1 MPAPA
6 VLTSS
11 WPWLLSWQN
20 NLPELWSL
28 LNFLLPSIFNSPDTF
43 DQWFNKP
50 FASFGGGEEAA
61 LNEEEKM
68 LIIQRLHE
76 LLRPFMLRRVK
87 SAVMGQLPTKVEKVL
102 KCELSGYQR
111 MLYKDITSKCLKAK
125 VPGLALSNMMMHLRK
140 CCNHPFLFQDSY
152 TIDRSLISTSGKL
165 ELLDRILPKLKAA
178 GHRVLLFSQMT
189 QVLDILEDYF
199 RWRSYR
205 YLRLDGQTVADE
217 REQRM
222 YQFNAP
228 DSPYFIFALSTRAGG
243 LGLNLAT
250 ADTVIFYDSDWNPSM
265 DSQAMDRA
273 HRIGQKNDVRVFRL
287 ITNTS
292 VEEKII
298 SRANEKSKLTNL
310 VVEAGKFNRDSKE
323 GDRRAMVESLLRDV
337 GELEDGGAE
346 EENTVPDDDQ
356 LNDMMATSKEEL
368 ELYRQIDV
376 ERNQAEAEEWQAYLM
391 ASELDPE
398 SNPQPPRLA
407 QDIPPD
413 AVTAVMP
420 APKEGE
426 PGYGEEEGG
435 VLVGGVMIMG
445 PRKRK
450 DVTYAD
456 NMTEKQFL
464 KMMESKAQE
473 EEKAKESKRK
483 EKPPP
488 PPLPPEVYDAMLKAW
503 NAAKALRSPDG
514 RDVAAIFMTKP
525 SKKELPDYYKV
536 IRNPIDLKTIRAKI
550 KSQEY
555 RSIDAFEADCRLL
568 CKNATTYNDESSL
581 VYEDATLLL
590 NTFDIQLH
598 TIRQKWGAVG
608 GQANKRVK
616 NQIEAMKR
624 GPGRPR
630 KQSQAYA
637 GMVDI
642 DTLDDAW

>member
-1 MPAPA
+1 M
-6 VLTSS
+6 LTAA
-11 WPWLLSWQN
+11 WQN

-50 FASFGGGEEAA
+50 FASFGGGEEVP
-61 LNEEEKM
+61 LNEEEKS
-68 LIIQRLHE
+68 LIISRLHE

-111 MLYKDITSKCLKAK
+111 LLYRDITNKCVKAK
-125 VPGLALSNMMMHLRK
+125 VPGLALSNLIMHLRK

-152 TIDRSLISTSGKL
+152 NIDRTLISTSGKL

-199 RWRSYR
+199 RMRDHR
-205 YLRLDGQTVADE
+205 YLRLDGQTASED

-292 VEEKII
+292 MEERII

-310 VVEAGKFNRDSKE
+310 VVEAGKYDRDSKE

-337 GELEDGGAE
+337 GDLEAERGEGGE
-346 EENTVPDDDQ
+346 EETVPDDDQ
-356 LNDMMATSKEEL
+356 LNDMMATSKHEL
-368 ELYRQIDV
+368 ELYRRMDV
-376 ERNQAEAEEWQAYLM
+376 ERNEREEAEWQAHLQ
-391 ASELDPE
+391 AQGLDPE
-398 SNPQPPRLA
+398 ENPRPPRLA
-407 QDIPPD
+407 QDLPAD
-413 AVTAVMP
+413 AVTSVIP
-420 APKEGE
+420 AGKKD
-426 PGYGEEEGG
+426 GEEGAAEDDPFGG
-435 VLVGGVMIMG
+435 VLA

-450 DVTYAD
+450 EVTYAD
-456 NMTEKQFL
+456 NLTEKQFL
-464 KMMESKAQE
+464 RMM
-473 EEKAKESKRK
+473 EEKAAEEQQAKASGKKRK
-483 EKPPP
+483 QKAPP
-488 PPLPPEVYDAMLKAW
+488 PPLPKDVYEGMAKVLKTIKAIRSGEEERDASA
-503 NAAKALRSPDG
+503 
-514 RDVAAIFMTKP
+514 VFMTKP
-525 SKKELPDYYKV
+525 SKKELPDYYRLIKS
-536 IRNPIDLKTIRAKI
+536 PMDLKTIGTKI
-550 KSQEY
+550 KNQDY
-555 RSIDAFEADCRLL
+555 RSIDAFEADCLL
-568 CKNATTYNDESSL
+568 LVKNAMTYNQEGSE
-581 VYEDATLLL
+581 VYEDAKLLRDAFEIHIHAL
-590 NTFDIQLH
+590 
-598 TIRQKWGAVG
+598 RQKWGKQG
-608 GQANKRVK
+608 GVANKRVK
-616 NQIEAMKR
+616 KTIESMKR
-624 GPGRPR
+624 VATRPR
-630 KQSQAYA
+630 KQSVR
-637 GMVDI
+637 GDMVDI
-642 DTLDDAW
+642 DDAFDEDLY